1 MVLMVEQNHGEHLIH
16 RFAEREDVNPFG
28 RGNPRFHDDHYDNPL
43 LTKET
48 ESEPIIWD
56 IRDEEEEYPFVTKY
70 LKEESM
76 PVYDTDIE
84 DVIEEEKRFIRKG
97 GFGREEDNIKDIVV
111 VANDL
116 CSSMTQTIL
125 SVKFEED
132 QGLRSSRS
140 NEKKFDVGDINLDA
154 TSTRDE

>member
-1 MVLMVEQNHGEHLIH
+1 MSRTMGQRMSILL
-16 RFAEREDVNPFG
+16 AEETPESC
-28 RGNPRFHDDHYDNPL
+28 PIYDIDN
-43 LTKET
+43 
-48 ESEPIIWD
+48 
-56 IRDEEEEYPFVTKY
+56 EE
-70 LKEESM
+70 EESM

-125 SVKFEED
+125 SVEFKED
-132 QGLRSSRS
+132 QGSRSSRS